1 LVLQLSRDYSVPMRM
16 CSLAALELTEAM
28 NRGWG
33 TLDSQAYL
41 LLQQERTEIPRIE
54 VPIEK
59 IREVQEKG

>member
-1 LVLQLSRDYSVPMRM
+1 
-16 CSLAALELTEAM
+16 M

-41 LLQQERTEIPRIE
+41 LLQQERAGIPRIE

-59 IREVQEKG
+59 IREVQEKD